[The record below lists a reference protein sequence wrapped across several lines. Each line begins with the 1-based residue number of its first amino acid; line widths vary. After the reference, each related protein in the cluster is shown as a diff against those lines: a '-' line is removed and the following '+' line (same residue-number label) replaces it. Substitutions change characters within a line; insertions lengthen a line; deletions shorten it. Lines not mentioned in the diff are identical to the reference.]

1 MQSEAAAAGAQQ
13 AGGVVPVRPR
23 RIPSKV
29 AALEEELRRQRETI
43 EALTREVAA
52 LRAAKADLLAR
63 LASLTDAPAAAGD
76 VELDPVEL
84 VVPVGPHAPA
94 AARAAVTSWLDGRVA
109 QRVLD
114 DARLLVSELVTNS
127 LRHAQLAADA
137 PIRISAHLSAGT
149 LRVEVRDPGHAGSF
163 DAHAADP
170 GSGGYGLHLVE
181 LLATRWGVDRRTG
194 SGTRVWVELALEA

>member
-1 MQSEAAAAGAQQ
+1 M
-13 AGGVVPVRPR
+13 PVRPR
-23 RIPSKV
+23 RIPSKM

-52 LRAAKADLLAR
+52 LRAAKADLVAR
-63 LASLTDAPAAAGD
+63 PASSTHAPTAAGD

-94 AARAAVTSWLDGRVA
+94 AARAAVTSWLEGRVA

-114 DARLLVSELVTNS
+114 DTRLLVSELVTNS
-127 LRHAQLAADA
+127 LQHAQLAADA
-137 PIRISAHLSAGT
+137 PIRISAHLSAGL
-149 LRVEVRDPGHAGSF
+149 LRVEVRDPGYAGSF

-170 GSGGYGLHLVE
+170 GNAGYGLHLVR
-181 LLATRWGVDRRTG
+181 LLATRWGVDRRAG